1 MTFRRSGG
9 DLLEPALITETELSG
24 LVINVKSFPYGGVG
38 DGVADDTA
46 SIQAALNA
54 VPAKAALT

>member
-24 LVINVKSFPYGGVG
+24 LVINVKSFPYGAVG